1 MARYNEVSLS
11 RKKELEEPDEVT
23 ENLRKIFAFILKYRV
38 RIGMGVSL
46 FFLLI
51 IGVVTAQY
59 FSHLSENKAS
69 SLLDKG
75 IAKYNAMQNEKKPAE
90 ICDLIESDFKII
102 ITQYPRTVAGK
113 FAVLQLANIYYS
125 ADKYNDAIAFYEKA
139 IESFEGSVLF
149 ENLIQMGLGLCHEAK
164 GDHKK
169 AIVYFEKVIS
179 DPDSLML
186 NQALFNAGRIYE
198 KMGEKGKRADVYK
211 KIVSD
216 FNNSLYSDIAKE
228 YISG

>member
-23 ENLRKIFAFILKYRV
+23 ENLRKVFSFILKYRV
-38 RIGMGVSL
+38 RIGIGVCV

-51 IGVVTAQY
+51 LGAVAVQY

-69 SLLDKG
+69 SLLDQG
-75 IAKYNAMQNEKKPAE
+75 ITKYNEMRNDKKPAE

-113 FAVLQLANIYYS
+113 FAMLQLANVYYS
-125 ADKYNDAIAFYEKA
+125 ADKYNDAIALYEKA
-139 IESFEGSVLF
+139 IESFEGNVLF

-164 GDHKK
+164 GERQK
-169 AIVYFEKVIS
+169 AIAYFEKVIS
-179 DPDSLML
+179 DPNSLML
-186 NQALFNAGRIYE
+186 DQALFNAGRIYG
-198 KMGEKGKRADVYK
+198 KMGEEGKRVDVYK

>member
-38 RIGMGVSL
+38 RIGIGVTV

-51 IGVVTAQY
+51 IGAVTAQY

-69 SLLDKG
+69 TLLDQG
-75 IAKYNAMQNEKKPAE
+75 INKYNAMQKDKKPAE
-90 ICDLIESDFKII
+90 ICNLIESDFKII
-102 ITQYPRTVAGK
+102 ITRYPNTVAGK
-113 FAVLQLANIYYS
+113 FAMLQLANVYYS
-125 ADKYNDAIAFYEKA
+125 ADKYDDAIALYEKA
-139 IESFEGSVLF
+139 KESFDGSILF
-149 ENLIQMGLGLCHEAK
+149 ENFIQIGLGLCHEAK
-164 GDHKK
+164 GEHKK
-169 AIVYFEKVIS
+169 AIAYFEKVIS
-179 DPDSLML
+179 NPDSLMKD
-186 NQALFNAGRIYE
+186 QALFNAGRIY
-198 KMGEKGKRADVYK
+198 GETGEEGKRIEAYK

-216 FNNSLYSDIAKE
+216 FNHSLYSDIAKE

>member
-23 ENLRKIFAFILKYRV
+23 ENLRKVFAFILKYRV
-38 RIGMGVSL
+38 RIGIGVCV

-51 IGVVTAQY
+51 LGAATVQY

-69 SLLDKG
+69 SILDKG
-75 IAKYNAMQNEKKPAE
+75 ITKYNAMHNDKTPTE

-113 FAVLQLANIYYS
+113 FAMLQLANVYYS
-125 ADKYNDAIAFYEKA
+125 ADKYNDAIALYEKA

-164 GDHKK
+164 GEHKK
-169 AIVYFEKVIS
+169 AIAYFEKVIS
-179 DPDSLML
+179 DPDRLML
-186 NQALFNAGRIYE
+186 DQALFHAGRIYR
-198 KMGEKGKRADVYK
+198 KMGEEGKRVDAYK

>member
-23 ENLRKIFAFILKYRV
+23 ENLRKVFTFILKYRV
-38 RIGMGVSL
+38 RIG
-46 FFLLI
+46 
-51 IGVVTAQY
+51 IGVCIFFVLILGVVAVQY

-69 SLLDKG
+69 SLLDQG
-75 IAKYNAMQNEKKPAE
+75 ITKYNEMHNDKKPAE

-113 FAVLQLANIYYS
+113 FAMLQLANVYYS
-125 ADKYNDAIAFYEKA
+125 ADKYNDAIALYEKA
-139 IESFEGSVLF
+139 IESFEGRVLF

-164 GDHKK
+164 GENQK
-169 AIVYFEKVIS
+169 AIAYFEKVIS
-179 DPDSLML
+179 DPNSLML
-186 NQALFNAGRIYE
+186 EQALFNAGRIYG
-198 KMGEKGKRADVYK
+198 KIGEEGKRVDAYK